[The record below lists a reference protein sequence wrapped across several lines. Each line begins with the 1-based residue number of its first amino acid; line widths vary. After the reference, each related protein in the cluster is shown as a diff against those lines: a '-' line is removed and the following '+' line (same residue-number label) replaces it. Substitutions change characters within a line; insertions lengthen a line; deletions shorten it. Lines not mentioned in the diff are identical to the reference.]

1 MTSEKMTDERRTCDR
16 VAWNCQ
22 ARLLPLSLEPRTP
35 KLGMHDVTGR
45 DIGEGGLRVCSD
57 RLFALRSRL
66 LVEMEAPELPEGI
79 QAVGSVAWISPT
91 SEDDQWCLGIEF
103 SDVGEL
109 ALASIRNLFS
119 CAQDAPLR
127 SGIDQHHSIDD
138 LRAT

>member
-1 MTSEKMTDERRTCDR
+1 MTSEKIADERRNCDR
-16 VAWNCQ
+16 VAWTCH

-35 KLGMHDVTGR
+35 RLGMHDVTGR

-66 LVEMEAPELPEGI
+66 LVEMESPELPEGI

-91 SEDDQWCLGIEF
+91 SEEDQWCLGIEF

-109 ALASIRNLFS
+109 ALTSIRNLLTFE
-119 CAQDAPLR
+119 QAPPR
-127 SGIDQHHSIDD
+127 SRIDQHDANTD
-138 LRAT
+138 LIAS

>member
-1 MTSEKMTDERRTCDR
+1 MTSEKIADERRSCDR
-16 VAWNCQ
+16 VAWECH

-35 KLGMHDVTGR
+35 RLGMHDVTGR

-66 LVEMEAPELPEGI
+66 LVEMESPELPEGI

-103 SDVGEL
+103 SDVGAL
-109 ALASIRNLFS
+109 ALTSIRTLMT
-119 CAQDAPLR
+119 CEQGAPHPSR
-127 SGIDQHHSIDD
+127 IDRHDSDSG